1 MSKLNFGSESG
12 TVLHFSFHYAYQLSL
27 AAESRVLSQ
36 LNHLHAPWWIT
47 VQLFVTTKSK
57 ARTHTFGSK
66 SWLMWKSWLEQIIS
80 SSALSYVKRFEC
92 NERELESKGTKVHK
106 ILEFFDVQTRDLKFK
121 RHFTQL
127 YATIANLHIAWQF
140 IKTFWSIIILHI
152 KELQILHAHH
162 LKMAFGKNNYAQLNM
177 NFQHLRYLYYCLISC
192 LKLREIQKLK
202 NFHSWPKSDFLN
214 TNVYVGT

>member
-1 MSKLNFGSESG
+1 M
-12 TVLHFSFHYAYQLSL
+12 HISL

-152 KELQILHAHH
+152 KELQILHASHH
-162 LKMAFGKNNYAQLNM
+162 LKMAFGTKTIMNSTQYEFSFKHLLLSNQLFKIAGN
-177 NFQHLRYLYYCLISC
+177 S
-192 LKLREIQKLK
+192 K
-202 NFHSWPKSDFLN
+202 
-214 TNVYVGT
+214 T

>member
-1 MSKLNFGSESG
+1 MLTNTIKCQNWILAVRVELFCIFLSIM
-12 TVLHFSFHYAYQLSL
+12 HISL

-106 ILEFFDVQTRDLKFK
+106 ILEFWCSNTRFK
-121 RHFTQL
+121 IQ
-127 YATIANLHIAWQF
+127 
-140 IKTFWSIIILHI
+140 KTFHPIVRDNCEFAYSVTIHQNFLKHNHLTYQRTSNPSCASFKDGFWQKTIMNSTQYEFSAFII
-152 KELQILHAHH
+152 
-162 LKMAFGKNNYAQLNM
+162 
-177 NFQHLRYLYYCLISC
+177 
-192 LKLREIQKLK
+192 
-202 NFHSWPKSDFLN
+202 
-214 TNVYVGT
+214 V

>member
-1 MSKLNFGSESG
+1 M
-12 TVLHFSFHYAYQLSL
+12 HISL

-177 NFQHLRYLYYCLISC
+177 NFQAFMLPLLLSNQ
-192 LKLREIQKLK
+192 LLK
-202 NFHSWPKSDFLN
+202 NAGNSK
-214 TNVYVGT
+214 T